1 MEYLSEFASDFA
13 SGFGPIDS
21 DVIGGFGFWAF
32 VIWLI
37 TRKYKE
43 PKEPKEPNLKTERSM
58 NAKTIG
64 MILVAVVVAYFIMS
78 PYQNCMR
85 SNSFSNS
92 ATSLRCQTVTSW

>member
-13 SGFGPIDS
+13 RGFGPIDS
-21 DVIGGFGFWAF
+21 DVIGGLGIWAF

-37 TRKYKE
+37 IRKYKE
-43 PKEPKEPNLKTERSM
+43 PNLEKQQSM

-64 MILVAVVVAYFIMS
+64 MILVAVVVAYFIIS

-85 SNSFSNS
+85 SSTFSDS
-92 ATSLRCQTVTSW
+92 ATSLRCHTVTSW